1 MSVPSDVTS
10 RLAGRVAVIT
20 GAGRGIG
27 RATALRLA
35 AEGASV
41 VLGDLDPEPLAAV
54 AEELGARACATV
66 VGDTSDPAAAQA
78 LIHTATDTFG
88 GLDILVNNAGTTRD
102 RMFHHITADD
112 LDAVLDA
119 NLRTAWN
126 ATQAALS
133 VMRPAAKA
141 ELAASGAVDHQRKIV
156 FTSSVAALTGNPG
169 QASYTAAKGA
179 LIALVRTL
187 AQELG
192 PLGITVNA
200 VAPGFIETRL
210 TAEKSAGGQLGIPS
224 DIRESIRGMIAL
236 GRFGRPEE
244 VAAATAFL
252 VSPDADYVSG
262 VTLPVTGGQYGGM
275 G

>member
-1 MSVPSDVTS
+1 M
-10 RLAGRVAVIT
+10 
-20 GAGRGIG
+20 
-27 RATALRLA
+27 
-35 AEGASV
+35 
-41 VLGDLDPEPLAAV
+41 
-54 AEELGARACATV
+54 
-66 VGDTSDPAAAQA
+66 
-78 LIHTATDTFG
+78 
-88 GLDILVNNAGTTRD
+88 NNAGTTRD
-102 RMFHHITADD
+102 RMFHTLTSDD

-119 NLRTAWN
+119 NLRTGWN
-126 ATQAALS
+126 ATQAALT

-210 TAEKSAGGQLGIPS
+210 TAEKSAGDPLGIPP

-236 GRFGRPEE
+236 GRFGRPDE